1 MVIQRSTLEFLLVA
15 LILGSIMVATLYLG
29 HGAGVLAFLIWGVVL
44 AIYLKRKS
52 KVSEPRRDDSD
63 PS

>member
-1 MVIQRSTLEFLLVA
+1 MVIQRSTLEFLLVT

-29 HGAGVLAFLIWGVVL
+29 HGAGVLLFLIWGVSL

-52 KVSEPRRDDSD
+52 KATEPRQDDNN